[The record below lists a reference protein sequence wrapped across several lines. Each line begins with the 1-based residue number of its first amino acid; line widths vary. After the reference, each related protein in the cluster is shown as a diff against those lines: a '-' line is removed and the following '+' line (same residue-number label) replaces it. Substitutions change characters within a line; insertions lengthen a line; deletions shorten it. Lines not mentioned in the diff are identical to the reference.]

1 MTNHVRWLDSEVKRA
16 ELLAREMVD
25 GLLRCP
31 AERKEAAT
39 HEALVNL
46 RPHLQ
51 GALEALETIRRVRG
65 LTDEELAQREA
76 FMMLLDLAGQSDHR

>member
-1 MTNHVRWLDSEVKRA
+1 LTNHVRWPDSEVKKA
-16 ELLAREMVD
+16 ELLAQEMVD

-46 RPHLQ
+46 RPYLQ
-51 GALEALETIRRVRG
+51 GALEALETIGRVRG
-65 LTDEELAQREA
+65 LTDEEIVQRGA
-76 FMMLLDLAGQSDHR
+76 FMMLLDLSGRPDHR